1 MEMEMLSKLRKVLE
15 NGAQKI
21 FKLLSDS
28 TVSSF
33 LTKK

>member
-21 FKLLSDS
+21 SKLLSDS

>member
-1 MEMEMLSKLRKVLE
+1 MLNKLRQVLE

-21 FKLLSDS
+21 SKLLRDS